1 MGGVAMVLVWFLVA
15 LVALLGELFTMSFY
29 AVYEAVAAALVG
41 VLALIFPSF
50 FVQVI
55 AFAVFS
61 AVLLGLVRPLTIS
74 LLFRVRPQATV
85 QFPDIAGK
93 QATVRE
99 RVTDRSGL
107 VEVGNGEFWSAR
119 SSPTGEVF
127 EPGTQVV
134 VAYREGIRLFVEA
147 PKQPGSVS

>member
-1 MGGVAMVLVWFLVA
+1 MVLAWFLVA

-29 AVYEAVAAALVG
+29 AVYEAIAAALVG
-41 VLALIFPSF
+41 LLALIWPNL
-50 FVQVI
+50 VGQVI

-61 AVLLGLVRPLTIS
+61 GVLLGFVRPLTIE

-93 QATVRE
+93 QAIVRE

-107 VEVGNGEFWSAR
+107 VEVGSGEFWSAR
-119 SSPTGEVF
+119 AYPAGEVF

-134 VAYREGIRLFVEA
+134 VAYREGIRLFVQTGQPTA
-147 PKQPGSVS
+147 PPQ